1 MIYLVLFESG
11 KPYNKLLHTENYSL
25 RSQISAEHGVKH
37 YMTTI
42 EELELRA
49 AFQVALL
56 GMISPDIRSISF
68 DFISSEGLMRFRTNF
83 ASLPHDM
90 ALENMSCVLTEVEA
104 GLSFR
109 LNKIDE

>member
-1 MIYLVLFESG
+1 
-11 KPYNKLLHTENYSL
+11 
-25 RSQISAEHGVKH
+25 
-37 YMTTI
+37 MTTI

-109 LNKIDE
+109 LNKIDEEYLVVSPLDRLNNLSKIVYARCESSSFLPPA